1 MQTDELRMCNGS
13 GDKQIGKKPSRVQYK
28 VNTRE
33 RTIEKITR
41 SQTIQTHTYTVNIY
55 MTIHSWLGLTNIVLK
70 TNNTGFAL

>member
-1 MQTDELRMCNGS
+1 MIYISYAFKPNHFIMQTDELRMCNGS

-41 SQTIQTHTYTVNIY
+41 S
-55 MTIHSWLGLTNIVLK
+55 
-70 TNNTGFAL
+70 